1 MPKLQ
6 PYMKYGRSVRHL
18 SLANYCGGGI
28 LDVRNREMS
37 LSHMDLLLPQFT
49 TLKSFTIQRRS
60 GAGPPLMTYVCALQQ
75 ALKTCPSLHDVFIE
89 FRYDIGDVS
98 DLSIL
103 EDRFTLEPSVPYPR
117 LLDLTVRL
125 GQMTYNNDLTPTY
138 SLLNLICKMIGDS
151 SQTVRNLRFGIG
163 VHDLHEDFDEVLY
176 EQSDWA
182 IISRDRSSK
191 PVMNLLKVEK
201 LILDLTEAVLCNS
214 LFSDFCYVDRD
225 KIRELELCNMAAT
238 EPFPIE
244 QGVRF
249 FSPFSRL
256 QLIILIDTTN
266 LQWIDMIFEARNM
279 KKLKWLKELRIS
291 FLDTEPPADGS
302 LSQIAK
308 LYSSKCKW
316 HDVVK
321 CVDQSVD
328 DGDKVTWMMM
338 FKF

>member
-1 MPKLQ
+1 
-6 PYMKYGRSVRHL
+6 MKSGRSVRHL

-28 LDVRNREMS
+28 PDTRNREMS

-49 TLKSFTIQRRS
+49 TLRSFTIQRRS
-60 GAGPPLMTYVCALQQ
+60 GSGPPLMTYVSALQQ
-75 ALKTCPSLHDVFIE
+75 ALRTCPSLNEVFIE
-89 FRYDIGDVS
+89 FRHDIGDVS
-98 DLSIL
+98 DLSVL
-103 EDRFTLEPSVPYPR
+103 EDGSALEPSVPHPR

-125 GQMTYNNDLTPTY
+125 GQMAYNNDLAPTY
-138 SLLNLICKMIGDS
+138 SLLNLICKMIGGS
-151 SQTVRNLRFGIG
+151 SQTVRDLRFGIG
-163 VHDLHEDFDEVLY
+163 VHNLHEDFDEALY

-191 PVMNLLKVEK
+191 PVMNLPKVEK

-238 EPFPIE
+238 EPFPVE
-244 QGVRF
+244 QNL
-249 FSPFSRL
+249 SRRHL
-256 QLIILIDTTN
+256 SILALPEHTTN
-266 LQWIDMIFEARNM
+266 LQWIDMVFEARNM

-316 HDVVK
+316 HDIVK
-321 CVDQSVD
+321 CIDQSVD
-328 DGDKVTWMMM
+328 DGDKVTWMMI

>member
-1 MPKLQ
+1 MPSMPKLQ

-18 SLANYCGGGI
+18 SLANYCGGSI
-28 LDVRNREMS
+28 PDVRNREMS

-49 TLKSFTIQRRS
+49 NLKSFTIQRRS

-103 EDRFTLEPSVPYPR
+103 EDRLALEPSVPYPR

-125 GQMTYNNDLTPTY
+125 GQMAYNNDLAPTY

-163 VHDLHEDFDEVLY
+163 VHDLHEDFDEALY

-244 QGVRF
+244 QE
-249 FSPFSRL
+249 
-256 QLIILIDTTN
+256 
-266 LQWIDMIFEARNM
+266 IFEYSCTTRTGNM

>member
-6 PYMKYGRSVRHL
+6 PYMKYGRSVRHI

-28 LDVRNREMS
+28 PDVRNREMS
-37 LSHMDLLLPQFT
+37 LSYMDLLLPQFT

-75 ALKTCPSLHDVFIE
+75 ALKTCPSLNEVFIE
-89 FRYDIGDVS
+89 FRHDIGDVS
-98 DLSIL
+98 DLSVL
-103 EDRFTLEPSVPYPR
+103 EDRFALEPSVPHPR

-125 GQMTYNNDLTPTY
+125 GQMAYNNDLAPTY
-138 SLLNLICKMIGDS
+138 SLLNLICKMIDDS
-151 SQTVRNLRFGIG
+151 SQIVRNLRFGIG
-163 VHDLHEDFDEVLY
+163 VHDLHEDFDEALY

-191 PVMNLLKVEK
+191 PVMNLPKVEK

-214 LFSDFCYVDRD
+214 LFSDFCHVDRD
-225 KIRELELCNMAAT
+225 RIRELELCNMAAT

-244 QGVRF
+244 QTQI
-249 FSPFSRL
+249 SKS
-256 QLIILIDTTN
+256 ILGDTTN

-279 KKLKWLKELRIS
+279 KKLKWLEELRIS
-291 FLDTEPPADGS
+291 FLDTEPPTDGS

-308 LYSSKCKW
+308 LYSSKSKR
-316 HDVVK
+316 HDIVK
-321 CVDQSVD
+321 CIDQPVY
-328 DGDKVTWMMM
+328 
-338 FKF
+338 

>member
-1 MPKLQ
+1 
-6 PYMKYGRSVRHL
+6 MKSGRSVRHL

-28 LDVRNREMS
+28 PDTRNREMS

-49 TLKSFTIQRRS
+49 TLRSFTIQRRS
-60 GAGPPLMTYVCALQQ
+60 GSGPPLMTYVSALQQ
-75 ALKTCPSLHDVFIE
+75 ALRTCPSLNEVFIE
-89 FRYDIGDVS
+89 FRHDIGDVS
-98 DLSIL
+98 DLSVL
-103 EDRFTLEPSVPYPR
+103 EDGSALEPSVPHPR

-125 GQMTYNNDLTPTY
+125 GQMAYNNDLAPTY
-138 SLLNLICKMIGDS
+138 SLLNLICKMIGGS
-151 SQTVRNLRFGIG
+151 SQTVRDLRFGIG
-163 VHDLHEDFDEVLY
+163 VHNLHEDFDEALY

-191 PVMNLLKVEK
+191 PVMNLPKVEK

-238 EPFPIE
+238 EPFPVE
-244 QGVRF
+244 
-249 FSPFSRL
+249 
-256 QLIILIDTTN
+256 
-266 LQWIDMIFEARNM
+266 QWIDMVFEARNM

-316 HDVVK
+316 HDIVK
-321 CVDQSVD
+321 CIDQSVD
-328 DGDKVTWMMM
+328 DGDKVTWMMI